1 MGADSVLVNAAFKE
15 AISRGKANSI
25 NKKPLYDSI
34 NANMNKAFNTLNSI
48 IDRYAVKKEANRAG
62 VRKQMSGFQK
72 TADELTQGMYAAK
85 EPLPDAFINA
95 FRDKIISLQEEF
107 EDYNTYGKGDT
118 SENNMARSRIMGE
131 LTRVKNQA
139 INFRADSRIFLDRL
153 KDVPPESV
161 YGPNIPANQQALD
174 FNNYKRLVE
183 EGKIEVV
190 YGEKGIEIT
199 SRGYNTRT
207 IKVPLTNPSEQFL
220 EAGSDN
226 MMDAE
231 ESYGKDVVVT
241 IGSLKSN
248 FKATDLAH
256 HSDIVKD
263 INDYTKVGE
272 DDAGKQ
278 NPQKSYDEEEA
289 KEIFTRHVSTEE
301 KFNNVVTSKIDGIHE
316 IRSSFRVSLE
326 NNLNIPISVLQNMTY
341 DANGDGVD
349 DMDSLIAELDIDGG
363 PNGEGDGIID
373 EKDIAAGEN
382 LANFEQNLD
391 SLIDALTNVKHPAF
405 DIGISAPMLGAYLEK
420 INKGRYNT
428 IYDRTVKANSRNN
441 PKGATGSQIIYGN
454 QNLGEKS
461 FVVQDDILDKAMNN
475 EPIISWGGERFDP
488 DPKNP
493 GNYILEGTE
502 ESKPIDGILRG
513 KYFGMNERIN
523 SRKLEY
529 PTGLPNVL
537 GDPPASSVETPNV
550 EDFAYD
556 AGGFDGEDTS
566 SLTNIVLGWN
576 EQYGEMGFSF
586 KTNKK
591 TGTGIT
597 DARRK
602 YLIVTV
608 KAKNGKIL
616 NIDMGKRGGPSKEKL
631 AKTFN
636 KFIEENKI

>member
-341 DANGDGVD
+341 DADGDGVD

-529 PTGLPNVL
+529 PTGLPNVNTVA
-537 GDPPASSVETPNV
+537 PASSVETPNV
-550 EDFAYD
+550 EDFGRNA
-556 AGGFDGEDTS
+556 
-566 SLTNIVLGWN
+566 NVNNVLSGW
-576 EQYGEMGFSF
+576 EKRYEGMGFTYS
-586 KTNKK
+586 KNKP
-591 TGTGIT
+591 GINQ
-597 DARRK
+597 K
-602 YLIVTV
+602 YTSVTIT
-608 KAKNGKIL
+608 AKNGATHVTEL
-616 NIDMGKRGGPSKEKL
+616 GRTLGKGKEAQ
-631 AKTFN
+631 AKAFN